1 MRVFT
6 GNAFCVKQL
15 LIALC
20 ALSMLLINVPLVN
33 GSLPKN
39 RPAIEIV
46 EPIKAGAVGDPV
58 ATFEKVW
65 LEHHVVENGVKGMRI
80 HARFTVKNR
89 FNIPCELIPFFSSE
103 GGERLTRPNNEVF
116 TSVTLTPRYDSS
128 LYEDKVIFLPYKKFN
143 FLQRGVYKLRLHL
156 GVASSVWRNGKS
168 EYLNIGTS
176 EYVYFTYTKS

>member
-1 MRVFT
+1 MKVFT
-6 GNAFCVKQL
+6 DNTFCVKQL

-20 ALSMLLINVPLVN
+20 ALSMLLINVPLAS

-39 RPAIEIV
+39 TPVIEIV
-46 EPIKAGAVGDPV
+46 EPIHAGATGDPV

-65 LEHHVVENGVKGMRI
+65 LEHHVIENGVKGMRI
-80 HARFTVKNR
+80 HAKFTVKNR

-103 GGERLTRPNNEVF
+103 GGASLNQPNNEVLA
-116 TSVTLTPRYDSS
+116 SVTLTPRYDSS
-128 LYEDKVIFLPYKKFN
+128 LYADKVIFVPYKKFN

-156 GVASSVWRNGKS
+156 GVASDVWRNGKS